1 MKKLEDIPKKQ
12 VFDVPEGYFEKLTS
26 TIQARV
32 AEKESRRAMTLLSL
46 PAALRYALPALVL
59 VAVGIFWF
67 QNNASQTDAESI
79 LASVSTEDLVAYLN
93 DSEISTDELMN
104 AAEFDEDDLDDIESE
119 VYKLHFEDLD
129 LENMQLDETDP
140 EI

>member
-12 VFDVPEGYFEKLTS
+12 VFDVPDGYFDKLTS

-32 AEKESRRAMTLLSL
+32 AEKESRRATAFLSL
-46 PAALRYALPALVL
+46 PGVVRYALPALVL
-59 VAVGIFWF
+59 AAIGIFWF
-67 QNNASQTDAESI
+67 QNNTSQKDPESI

-104 AAEFDEDDLDDIESE
+104 AAGFDADDLDDIESE

-129 LENMQLDETDP
+129 LEDMHLDETDP

>member
-12 VFDVPEGYFEKLTS
+12 VFEVPEGYFDKLTS

-32 AEKESRRAMTLLSL
+32 AEKESRRAMTFSL
-46 PAALRYALPALVL
+46 PAVMRYALPALVL
-59 VAVGIFWF
+59 VGVGIFWF
-67 QNNASQTDAESI
+67 QNNASQKDAESI

-129 LENMQLDETDP
+129 LEDMQLDETDP

>member
-1 MKKLEDIPKKQ
+1 MKKLEDISKKQ
-12 VFDVPEGYFEKLTS
+12 VFEVPEGYFEKLTS

-32 AEKESRRAMTLLSL
+32 AEKESRRAIPFL
-46 PAALRYALPALVL
+46 PEVVRYALPALVL
-59 VAVGIFWF
+59 VGVGIFWF
-67 QNNASQTDAESI
+67 QNNASQKDAESI

-129 LENMQLDETDP
+129 LEDMQLNETDP

>member
-12 VFDVPEGYFEKLTS
+12 VFDVPDGYFDKLTS

-32 AEKESRRAMTLLSL
+32 AEKESRGATAFLSL
-46 PAALRYALPALVL
+46 PGVVRYALPALVL
-59 VAVGIFWF
+59 AAIGIFWF
-67 QNNASQTDAESI
+67 QNNTSQKDPESI

-104 AAEFDEDDLDDIESE
+104 AAGFDADDLDDIESE

-129 LENMQLDETDP
+129 LEDMQLDETDP